1 MKFIFVLIMAIFLFG
16 CGDSVDSSVV
26 SSGTKNTKEQLDAHN
41 NIDKNSY
48 IDVADVFLDTNKII
62 TNNKP
67 YFLVFAANGCI
78 YCDKLKEIV
87 KDDHEIKS
95 ILKNDFS
102 PYYVNLSYSKM
113 HQVDFLDSEISTAEF
128 GKKYQVVPTPT
139 LVFLNPKGEIM
150 FVYPGYMPKDK
161 FLATLNYIKDS
172 TSKDESVI
180 KNELQNIFKDMG
192 V

>member
-95 ILKNDFS
+95 ILNNDFS